1 MRPLIFGFTGLLLLA
16 LLLTRAAT
24 AADLTV
30 TITHISGPGGEVRW
44 ALFDSAEDYKAEAN
58 PVLSARSRVDGDR
71 LRFTVHDLPAGRYAI
86 KLYHDANANGKLDSN
101 RLGIPTE
108 GYGFSNNAG
117 RFGPPPFEKAAVV
130 LEDDLQIGIRMR

>member
-1 MRPLIFGFTGLLLLA
+1 MRTLIFGFTGLSLLA
-16 LLLTRAAT
+16 LLLARPAT

-30 TITHISGPGGEVRW
+30 TITNINGPGGEVRW
-44 ALFDSAEDYKAEAN
+44 ALFDSAEDYQADAN

-71 LRFTVHDLPAGRYAI
+71 LRFTVHDLPDGRYAV

-117 RFGPPPFEKAAVV
+117 RFGPPPFEKAAVA
-130 LEDDLQIGIRMR
+130 LKDDLQIAIRVR

>member
-16 LLLTRAAT
+16 LPLARAAT
-24 AADLTV
+24 AADLTI
-30 TITHISGPGGEVRW
+30 TITNINGPGGEMRW
-44 ALFDSAEDYKAEAN
+44 ALFDSAEDYKTDTN

-71 LRFTVHDLPAGRYAI
+71 LRFTVHDLPDGRYAV

-117 RFGPPPFEKAAVV
+117 RFGPPPFEKAAVA
-130 LEDDLQIGIRMR
+130 LKDDLQIVIRVR

>member
-16 LLLTRAAT
+16 LLLARAAT

-30 TITHISGPGGEVRW
+30 TITNISGPGGEVRW
-44 ALFDSAEDYKAEAN
+44 AVFDSAEDYKADAN
-58 PVLSARSRVDGDR
+58 PVLAARSRVDGDR
-71 LRFTVHDLPAGRYAI
+71 LKVTVHDLPDGRYAI
-86 KLYHDANANGKLDSN
+86 KLYHDANGNGKLDSN

-117 RFGPPPFEKAAVV
+117 RFGPPPFEKAAVA
-130 LEDDLQIGIRMR
+130 LEDDLQITIRVR

>member
-1 MRPLIFGFTGLLLLA
+1 MRALIFGFTGLALLLA
-16 LLLTRAAT
+16 RPAT

-30 TITHISGPGGEVRW
+30 TITNINGPGGEVRW
-44 ALFDSAEDYKAEAN
+44 AVFDSAEDYQADAN

-71 LRFTVHDLPAGRYAI
+71 LRFTVHDLPDGRYAV

-117 RFGPPPFEKAAVV
+117 RFGPPPFEKAAVA
-130 LEDDLQIGIRMR
+130 LKDDLQIAIRVR

>member
-16 LLLTRAAT
+16 LLLARAAT

-30 TITHISGPGGEVRW
+30 TITHIDEPGGEVRW

-71 LRFTVHDLPAGRYAI
+71 LRFTVHDLPSGRYAI

-117 RFGPPPFEKAAVV
+117 RFGPPPFEKAAVA
-130 LEDDLQIGIRMR
+130 LKDDLQIAIRLR

>member
-1 MRPLIFGFTGLLLLA
+1 MPPLILRFASLLLLA
-16 LLLTRAAT
+16 LLLARAAT

-30 TITHISGPGGEVRW
+30 AITHISGPGGEVRW
-44 ALFDSAEDYKAEAN
+44 ALFDSAEGYKAEAN

-101 RLGIPTE
+101 RLGIPSE

-117 RFGPPPFEKAAVV
+117 RFGPPPFEKAAVA
-130 LEDDLQIGIRMR
+130 LEDDLEIVIRVR

>member
-1 MRPLIFGFTGLLLLA
+1 MRALIVGFTGLALLLA
-16 LLLTRAAT
+16 RAAT

-30 TITHISGPGGEVRW
+30 TITNINGPGGEVRW
-44 ALFDSAEDYKAEAN
+44 ALFDSAEDYKTEAN

-71 LRFTVHDLPAGRYAI
+71 LRFTVHDLPDGRYAI

-130 LEDDLQIGIRMR
+130 LEDDLQIAIRVR

>member
-1 MRPLIFGFTGLLLLA
+1 MRTLIFGFTGLSLLA
-16 LLLTRAAT
+16 LLLARPAT

-30 TITHISGPGGEVRW
+30 TITNINGPGGEVRW
-44 ALFDSAEDYKAEAN
+44 AVFDSAEDYQADAN

-71 LRFTVHDLPAGRYAI
+71 LRFTVHDLPDGRYAV

-117 RFGPPPFEKAAVV
+117 RFGPPPFEKAAVA
-130 LEDDLQIGIRMR
+130 LKDDLQIAIRVR

>member
-16 LLLTRAAT
+16 LLLARAAT

-30 TITHISGPGGEVRW
+30 AITHISGPGGEVRW

-58 PVLSARSRVDGDR
+58 PVLAARSRVDGDR
-71 LRFTVHDLPAGRYAI
+71 LKFTVHDLPPGRYAI
-86 KLYHDANANGKLDSN
+86 KVYHDANANGELDSN

-108 GYGFSNNAG
+108 SYGFSNNAG
-117 RFGPPPFEKAAVV
+117 RFGPPPFEKAAVA
-130 LEDDLQIGIRMR
+130 LEDDLEIVIRVR

>member
-1 MRPLIFGFTGLLLLA
+1 MRPLIFGFAGLLLLA
-16 LLLTRAAT
+16 LLLARAAM

-30 TITHISGPGGEVRW
+30 TITHIVEPGGEVRW
-44 ALFDSAEDYKAEAN
+44 AVFDSAEDYKADAN
-58 PVLSARSRVDGDR
+58 PVLAARSRVDGDR
-71 LRFTVHDLPAGRYAI
+71 LRFTVHDLPDGRYAI

-117 RFGPPPFEKAAVV
+117 RFGPPPFEKAAVA
-130 LEDDLQIGIRMR
+130 LEDDLQITIRVR